1 MEKLHKI
8 GRHTL
13 DGRFGN
19 CISCGAIWEAAEDNE
34 CRTNQTVER
43 LVSFVRRAAMRD
55 RKA

>member
-13 DGRFGN
+13 DDRFGN

-34 CRTNQTVER
+34 CRPNQTFER
-43 LVSFVRRAAMRD
+43 FVLFARRSAMRD